1 MAGVHEC
8 GRRTDR
14 LSDMDQAT
22 AQQYLAEAQAAQQK
36 LATGTMEVEIQ
47 TADGR
52 RVVFAQSS
60 MEQLD
65 RYIAQLQNDAAPAT
79 QRRRP
84 VGFSFGR

>member
-1 MAGVHEC
+1 
-8 GRRTDR
+8 
-14 LSDMDQAT
+14 MDQAT